1 MPSAEPLTGR
11 LAVDDLNK
19 LLSQMVLDLAD
30 LETKEDTV
38 EAVAYYAR
46 AAVKA
51 DDAGVMLVHARNKV
65 ETVAGTSKEVDQ
77 AHQLQA
83 ESGEG
88 PCLAAVM
95 GGAEIYVVANTLGD
109 DRWPTWGK
117 AAAEM
122 GYYSVVSASMHRS
135 TRRIGSLN
143 VYSRSIDAFSDS
155 DVEVM
160 GLLSGHA
167 TIAIDAAKK
176 QQEMKEALGS
186 RTLIGQAEGILMQAY
201 DIDATK
207 AFGYLRRLSQ
217 DQNVKLVKIAETI
230 IENRPA
236 IGGNVPQEASPT
248 G

>member
-1 MPSAEPLTGR
+1 M
-11 LAVDDLNK
+11 DDLNL
-19 LLSQMVLDLAD
+19 LLSQMVLELAD
-30 LETKEDTV
+30 VETKEDTV
-38 EAVAYYAR
+38 ETVAFYAR
-46 AAVKA
+46 AAVNA

-65 ETVAGTSKEVDQ
+65 ETMAGTSKEVDR

-83 ESGEG
+83 EFGEG

-95 GGAEIYVVANTLGD
+95 GGAEIYTVANTLGD
-109 DRWPTWGK
+109 DRWPAWGK

-122 GYYSVVSASMHRS
+122 GYYSVVSASMHTS

-143 VYSRSIDAFSDS
+143 VYSRSMDAFSDS

-167 TIAIDAAKK
+167 TIAIANAKRK
-176 QQEMKEALGS
+176 QELKEALGS
-186 RTLIGQAEGILMQAY
+186 RTLIGQAEGILMQAF
-201 DIDATK
+201 DIDSPK

-217 DQNVKLVKIAETI
+217 NQNVKLVKIAESI
-230 IENRPA
+230 IENRPP
-236 IGGNVPQEASPT
+236 NRSVPQEDSPT

>member
-1 MPSAEPLTGR
+1 M
-11 LAVDDLNK
+11 DDLNM
-19 LLSQMVLDLAD
+19 LLSQMVLETVD

-38 EAVAYYAR
+38 RTVAFYAR

-65 ETVAGTSKEVDQ
+65 ETAAGTSNEVDR

-83 ESGEG
+83 EFGEG
-88 PCLAAVM
+88 PCLAAVE
-95 GGAEIYVVANTLGD
+95 GGDEIYVVANTLGD

-117 AAAEM
+117 AAAKM
-122 GYYSVVSASMHRS
+122 GYYSVVSASMH
-135 TRRIGSLN
+135 TGKQRIGSLN

-167 TIAIDAAKK
+167 TVAIAAAKR
-176 QQEMKEALGS
+176 QQELREALGS
-186 RTLIGQAEGILMQAY
+186 RTLIGQAQGILMQAF
-201 DIDATK
+201 DVDAAR
-207 AFGYLRRLSQ
+207 AFSYLRRLSQ
-217 DQNVKLVKIAETI
+217 DQNVKLAKIAKTI
-230 IENRPA
+230 IENRPPV
-236 IGGNVPQEASPT
+236 GRSVPQEDRPT

>member
-1 MPSAEPLTGR
+1 M
-11 LAVDDLNK
+11 DDLNAM
-19 LLSQMVLDLAD
+19 LSQMVLETAD

-38 EAVAYYAR
+38 KTVAYYAR

-65 ETVAGTSKEVDQ
+65 ETMAGTSKEVDR

-88 PCLAAVM
+88 PCLAAVA

-122 GYYSVVSASMHRS
+122 GYYSVVSASMHTS

-167 TIAIDAAKK
+167 TVAIANAKK
-176 QQEMKEALGS
+176 NQELQEALGS
-186 RTLIGQAEGILMQAY
+186 RTLIGQAEGILMQAF
-201 DIDATK
+201 DIDATR
-207 AFGYLRRLSQ
+207 AFSYLRRLSQ
-217 DQNVKLVKIAETI
+217 DQNVKLVRIAESI
-230 IENRPA
+230 IENRPLSA
-236 IGGNVPQEASPT
+236 GTVAPEGSPT